1 MFPPAASVLCGTM
14 AGLYLWDVISRRI
27 VLYRAGES
35 AGGMA
40 AEAVDC
46 VAPVNGMRDFIVD
59 LIPGFIPDSIP
70 DSIPDFVPGVLT
82 GVFYATVLVIVVF
95 LGGVVLLRRSAPP
108 RRIPFFR
115 KSNESNHYVS
125 VSYLRYRYGKHL
137 YCLGLL
143 ALFCMGFWHGF
154 QRQMPAGVLSGTGVD
169 RSVVSM
175 EDSLRK
181 GRGKR
186 DYKLLFAEDRSVV
199 PAGEQVFLCLRVRD
213 FPVHVTTATGR
224 EYMRMECRLVLYSPD
239 GREQIPGNE
248 NIQVYV
254 LVDSAGRKEVP
265 ATGSGVQVTGS
276 EVPVTGSGVSVTG
289 SEVPVTGSGV
299 PGSGNLREA
308 SYQWLPG
315 DVLFTRCR
323 SFPFTSG
330 KEAIPDTTATGPN
343 AITTGSN
350 ANPSSTHPDTTDLH
364 AATTGP
370 QAATTGLRLQNA
382 GPNALTAGFHAP
394 TTDPHATTTWKDN
407 ASDSA
412 KTNTTTFDYS
422 KYMARRGFFRRAYVY
437 KFQRVKAK
445 LTIFERLK
453 RLRVPITKSWE
464 GEAGALLSGICL
476 GDKTGLTPEMRDRFS
491 AAGAGH
497 ILAVSGLHVGIL
509 YGSLVLLL
517 GIPLRIKESRRYKRK
532 PERKPKP
539 ERITECIQN
548 RLDGKNSSSGYD
560 HTPQKIYA
568 RELALR
574 RTYSLTRGTWIH
586 IPALL
591 LIWIYAGVVGFSA
604 SVVRAALMLTV
615 YGIGKM
621 TGRRAFGLNVLSLAA
636 LILVIVE
643 PLNLYDIGF
652 QMSFSAVL
660 GLILFFPLLRNLLSV
675 RKRLLKYIW
684 ELLCC
689 SMAVQLGTLWLT
701 TASFGIIP
709 LYGLVCNLVVVPFC
723 TVILYVFLCY
733 LIAMGFYNTALPHLN
748 ELLHILAGWLE
759 NTVSFFAGLPLTP
772 IHYQPGPGGQILILF
787 CTAIVYI
794 LLRRN
799 DRNL

>member
-1 MFPPAASVLCGTM
+1 MFPPAASVICGTM
-14 AGLYLWDVISRRI
+14 AGLCFWDYTAQKGA
-27 VLYRAGES
+27 LCQAAES
-35 AGGMA
+35 ACRMA
-40 AEAVDC
+40 ATDDVQAVVTDC
-46 VAPVNGMRDFIVD
+46 MVPLTGIQNFTE
-59 LIPGFIPDSIP
+59 GFIPSL
-70 DSIPDFVPGVLT
+70 LT
-82 GVFYATVLVIVVF
+82 VAFYATVLAVIVFMV
-95 LGGVVLLRRSAPP
+95 GIVLLRRNAPP
-108 RRIPFFR
+108 RRVLFTGKTNNF
-115 KSNESNHYVS
+115 VS

-143 ALFCMGFWHGF
+143 ALFCVGFWHGLL
-154 QRQMPAGVLSGTGVD
+154 RQIPTGALSGIGAH
-169 RSVVSM
+169 RSVVAK
-175 EDSLRK
+175 EDSLRS

-186 DYKLLFAEDRSVV
+186 NYELLFAADRSVI
-199 PAGEQVFLCLRVRD
+199 PEGEQVFLCLRVTD
-213 FPVHVTTATGR
+213 FPVHVTTGNGR

-239 GREQIPGNE
+239 GREQIPGYE
-248 NIQVYV
+248 NIQAYI
-254 LVDSAGRKEVP
+254 LVDSAGRGR
-265 ATGSGVQVTGS
+265 AHASDSGMK
-276 EVPVTGSGVSVTG
+276 
-289 SEVPVTGSGV
+289 
-299 PGSGNLREA
+299 A
-308 SYQWLPG
+308 SQWLPG
-315 DVLFTRCR
+315 DILFTRCR
-323 SFPFTSG
+323 SFPFTSNR
-330 KEAIPDTTATGPN
+330 TTASDTATTGPN

-350 ANPSSTHPDTTDLH
+350 ANPASTHPDTTDLH
-364 AATTGP
+364 EATTGS
-370 QAATTGLRLQNA
+370 NA
-382 GPNALTAGFHAP
+382 NP
-394 TTDPHATTTWKDN
+394 DRKDN

-422 KYMARRGFFRRAYVY
+422 KYMARRGFFRRAYIYNY
-437 KFQRVKAK
+437 KRVAGK
-445 LTIFERLK
+445 LTVFERLK

-476 GDKTGLTPEMRDRFS
+476 GDKTGLAPEMRDRFS

-517 GIPLRIKESRRYKRK
+517 GLPLRISESRRYRQKRSRRAK
-532 PERKPKP
+532 KAGSHQTGNAAANCSGELACRKLPKP
-539 ERITECIQN
+539 ATTETFG
-548 RLDGKNSSSGYD
+548 D
-560 HTPQKIYA
+560 IYF
-568 RELALR
+568 RELYLR

-591 LIWIYAGVVGFSA
+591 LIWTYAGVVGFSA
-604 SVVRAALMLTV
+604 SIVRAALMLSV

-652 QMSFSAVL
+652 QMSFCAVL

-675 RKRLLKYIW
+675 RNRPLKYIW
-684 ELLCC
+684 ELFCC

-709 LYGLVCNLVVVPFC
+709 LYGLFCNLAVVPFC
-723 TVILYVFLCY
+723 TVILYVFVCY
-733 LIAMGFYNTALPHLN
+733 LILLGISVISGMNLPVIQN
-748 ELLHILAGWLE
+748 VNDLLYLLAGWLE
-759 NTVSFFAGLPLTP
+759 NTVYFFAGLPLTP
-772 IHYQPGPGGQILILF
+772 IHYQPGPGGQILMLL